1 MLVQIRGAT
10 KAFGPLAVFQD
21 VDLDVRQSEVVVL
34 IGPSGAGKSTLLR
47 CVNGLE
53 RLDAGTIDISGERL
67 SYQPGP
73 LNRIR
78 RNVGMVFQNFNLFPH
93 MTVLGNVMCAP
104 VKVAGGQR
112 DKVREEAHQLLDKVG
127 LSDKCD
133 AFPSSLSGGQRQRVA
148 IARALAMRP
157 QLMLFDE
164 PTSALDPELVGE
176 VLEVMRT
183 LAAEGMTM
191 LVVTH
196 EMQFARKVADRVV
209 LVADG
214 GIIEQGRPQA
224 VLDEPATP
232 RARAFLRAVL
242 ER

>member
-1 MLVQIRGAT
+1 MVVRIRGAA
-10 KAFGPLAVFQD
+10 KAFGPVTVFEGI
-21 VDLDVRQSEVVVL
+21 DLDVHQSEVVVL

-67 SYQPGP
+67 SYQQGP

-78 RNVGMVFQNFNLFPH
+78 RNVGMVFQSFNLFPH
-93 MTVLGNVMCAP
+93 MSVLGNVMCAP
-104 VKVAGGQR
+104 VKVAGRPR
-112 DKVREEAHQLLDKVG
+112 DEARQEARQLLDKVG
-127 LSDKCD
+127 LADKCD
-133 AFPSSLSGGQRQRVA
+133 SFPSSLSGGQRQRVA

-176 VLEVMRT
+176 VLEVMRA
-183 LAAEGMTM
+183 LATEGMTM
-191 LVVTH
+191 IVVTH

-214 GIIEQGRPQA
+214 GIVEQGSPQA

-232 RARAFLRAVL
+232 RARAFLNAVL